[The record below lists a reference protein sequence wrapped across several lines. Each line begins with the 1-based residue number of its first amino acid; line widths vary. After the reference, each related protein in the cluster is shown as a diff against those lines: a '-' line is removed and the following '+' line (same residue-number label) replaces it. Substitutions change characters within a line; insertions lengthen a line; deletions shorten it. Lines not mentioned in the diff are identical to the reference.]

1 MNPRLRKRRTRGIAS
16 PLLTALATL
25 ALAWPGTAA
34 ELTREE
40 LAEGF
45 VPLFN
50 GSDLSGWDGDPRLWS
65 VAGGSIVGSTDGRPL
80 SANSFLVS
88 ERKFGDFVLRFEVKL
103 RNGNSGMQF
112 RSERTERW
120 TVRGYQ
126 ADFASGKGWGNL
138 HGEGLPRGLIL
149 DGWQDRAEH
158 VVGTGW
164 NRIEVLCEGYRIR
177 ISVNGTV
184 TNDVLDPG
192 ALTGVLAMQLH
203 RGEPMRVEFRN
214 IRIRTLGGRSTPSA
228 PDSIH

>member
-1 MNPRLRKRRTRGIAS
+1 MSLRLGKRRARGIAS
-16 PLLTALATL
+16 LLLAALATP

-34 ELTREE
+34 ELTRRE

-88 ERKFGDFVLRFEVKL
+88 EREFGDFVLRFEAKL

-112 RSERTERW
+112 RSERTEGW

-138 HGEGLPRGLIL
+138 HGEGLPGGLIL

-158 VVGTGW
+158 VVGSGW
-164 NRIEVLCEGYRIR
+164 NRIEILCEGYRIR

-192 ALTGVLAMQLH
+192 ALSGVLAMQLH

-214 IRIRTLGGRSTPSA
+214 IRIRALGGPSA
-228 PDSIH
+228 PKAQDSVR

>member
-1 MNPRLRKRRTRGIAS
+1 MVGRRPGERRTPLIAS
-16 PLLTALATL
+16 LLLAALGSLSLTGQA
-25 ALAWPGTAA
+25 TAA
-34 ELTREE
+34 ELPSQE
-40 LAEGF
+40 LADGF

-50 GSDLSGWDGDPRLWS
+50 GTDLSGWDGDPSLWS
-65 VAGGSIVGSTDGRPL
+65 VAGGAIIGSTDHRPL
-80 SANSFLVS
+80 SENSFLIS
-88 ERKFGDFVLRFEVKL
+88 EREFEDFVLRFEVKL

-112 RSERTERW
+112 RSARTERW

-126 ADFASGKGWGNL
+126 ADLASGKGWGNL

-158 VVGTGW
+158 VVRAGW
-164 NRIEVLCEGYRIR
+164 NRIEVLCTGHRIR

-192 ALTGVLAMQLH
+192 ERKGVLAMQLH

-214 IRIRTLGGRSTPSA
+214 IRIRTLGDR
-228 PDSIH
+228 

>member
-1 MNPRLRKRRTRGIAS
+1 MNPRLGKRRAPGIAA
-16 PLLTALATL
+16 PLLTTLVTL

-34 ELTREE
+34 ELTRQE
-40 LAEGF
+40 LADGF

-88 ERKFGDFVLRFEVKL
+88 EREFGDFVLRFEVKL

-214 IRIRTLGGRSTPSA
+214 IRIRTLGGRSTASA

>member
-1 MNPRLRKRRTRGIAS
+1 MNPRLGKRRAPGIAL

-34 ELTREE
+34 ELTRRE
-40 LAEGF
+40 LADGF

-65 VAGGSIVGSTDGRPL
+65 VTGGSIVGSTDGRPL

-88 ERKFGDFVLRFEVKL
+88 EREFGDFVLRFEVKL

-112 RSERTERW
+112 LSEQTERW

-228 PDSIH
+228 SDSIH

>member
-1 MNPRLRKRRTRGIAS
+1 MNPRLRKRRTPGFAS

-214 IRIRTLGGRSTPSA
+214 IRIRTLGGRSAPSA

>member
-1 MNPRLRKRRTRGIAS
+1 MNPRLRKRRTPGIAS

-34 ELTREE
+34 ELTRQE
-40 LAEGF
+40 LANGF

-50 GSDLSGWDGDPRLWS
+50 GSDLRGWDGDPRLWS

-88 ERKFGDFVLRFEVKL
+88 EREFGDFVLRFEVKL

>member
-1 MNPRLRKRRTRGIAS
+1 MNPRLGKRRAPGIAL

-34 ELTREE
+34 ELTRRE
-40 LAEGF
+40 LADGF

-65 VAGGSIVGSTDGRPL
+65 VTGGSIVGSTDGRPL

-88 ERKFGDFVLRFEVKL
+88 EREFGDFVLRFEVKL

-112 RSERTERW
+112 RSEQTERW

-184 TNDVLDPG
+184 TNDVLDPE

-214 IRIRTLGGRSTPSA
+214 IRIRTLEGSSTPSA

>member
-1 MNPRLRKRRTRGIAS
+1 MNPRLGKRRAPGIAV

-34 ELTREE
+34 ELTRRE
-40 LAEGF
+40 LADGF

-88 ERKFGDFVLRFEVKL
+88 ERKFGDFVLRFEVRL

-112 RSERTERW
+112 RSEQTEGW

-158 VVGTGW
+158 VVGAGW
-164 NRIEVLCEGYRIR
+164 NRIEILCEGYRIR

-214 IRIRTLGGRSTPSA
+214 IRIRTLEGRSTTSA